1 MSHCERLFDHLA
13 EANAG
18 GLPEE
23 LRRQHLE
30 ECPACREAA
39 ARWQAVA
46 EAAKVVASTGAPA
59 GLLEQ
64 LRAMPRFPST
74 CESTLD
80 QLGDA
85 LAGLLPAASRS
96 NFLAHLQACDRCRT
110 SWEAL
115 ATLRE
120 VGCAAQA
127 PPQLRAVAALLPRQ
141 RLAVGRR
148 PGVFDLR
155 LAVAAAYLF
164 AALTVVL
171 GGSPGALAGRG
182 GVRLTGAT
190 TYVRAAVENRLV
202 SYSRRLQEQVSTA
215 GGWVS
220 GTARETWQQ
229 LRKLISS
236 RRENQ
241 PAERNV

>member
-1 MSHCERLFDHLA
+1 MSRCEELLDYLEEA
-13 EANAG
+13 EAG
-18 GLPEE
+18 VLPAE
-23 LRRQHLE
+23 LREHVR
-30 ECPACREAA
+30 ECSACREAVE
-39 ARWQAVA
+39 RRQAVA
-46 EAAKVVASTGAPA
+46 EAAQAVAGAAPPA
-59 GLLEQ
+59 ALLER
-64 LRAMPRFPST
+64 LRAMPRFPAA
-74 CESTLD
+74 CEEALD
-80 QLGDA
+80 LLGDA
-85 LAGLLPAASRS
+85 LSGSLPAASRS
-96 NFLAHLQACDRCRT
+96 RFLLHLQACARCRAT
-110 SWEAL
+110 WEAL

-120 VGCAAQA
+120 VGSAAQA
-127 PPQLRAVAALLPRQ
+127 PPRLRAAAALPPRQ
-141 RLAVGRR
+141 RLAVRR
-148 PGVFDLR
+148 RRGVFDVR

-171 GGSPGALAGRG
+171 AGSPGALADRG
-182 GVRLTGAT
+182 GFRLTGAA

-220 GTARETWQQ
+220 DTARETWQQ